1 METTRCSF
9 RTFANKVGSRHSC
22 PRVRFTMTD
31 SKVGRPTVASGL
43 ATVELVGVKVLPR
56 VTQSNVHQMFPSV
69 VPADVTGL
77 SR

>member
-9 RTFANKVGSRHSC
+9 RTFANKVGSRYGR
-22 PRVRFTMTD
+22 PRVRSTMTAG
-31 SKVGRPTVASGL
+31 KVSRPTVASGL

-56 VTQSNVHQMFPSV
+56 VTQSNVHQMLPSV